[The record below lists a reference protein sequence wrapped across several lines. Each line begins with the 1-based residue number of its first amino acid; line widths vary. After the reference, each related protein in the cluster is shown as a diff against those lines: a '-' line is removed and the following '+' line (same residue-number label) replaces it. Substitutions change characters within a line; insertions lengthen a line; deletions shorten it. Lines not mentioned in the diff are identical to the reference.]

1 VGGVIMVDSA
11 LIKDFIQSEI
21 IKGKSSEMVK
31 TSDNLIE
38 SGIIDSI
45 GIQVLID
52 FLEKKY
58 SFQIADDEVI
68 PDNFET
74 VDAITD
80 YVKHKKHE

>member
-1 VGGVIMVDSA
+1 MVDSA